1 MTGILRYGAYLPAF
15 RLDRGDIGAA
25 LGTSAGRGRRTVAC
39 YDEDTTSLGVE
50 AARRAMSGNGRKP
63 ATLHFATTLPAY
75 ADKTNATAIH
85 AALALDSDCF
95 AGDMVGAVRGGF
107 GAIRAAAQSSGLA
120 VLSDIRTG
128 LPGSA
133 DERTGGDAATAF
145 LFGDGDSVIA
155 ELLATASSTAEFLDR
170 WRAPGEL
177 ASHVWEERFGVEMY
191 LPLVTET
198 VIRALAAAGVEQADH
213 VVVSSPHLRAARAAV
228 ARFPSETVAGGLD
241 GEVGNSGAAD
251 VGLQLA
257 DVLDRARP
265 NQTILVVLAADGCDV
280 AVLRTTGA
288 LPGNRPALSV
298 RDQVGAGQPVSYGSY
313 LTWRGLLPREPP
325 RRPDPRPP
333 SPPASARSHAWKFG
347 LVGCRC
353 RRCETAHLPP
363 TRVCVRCGAV
373 DEMSPERFADR
384 RGRVATCTVDR
395 LTFSMAPPVIA
406 AIVDFDEGGRLAC
419 EVADA
424 RPDDIRIGTR
434 VEMTFRRLHTADGIH
449 NYFWKARPVEDH

>member
-373 DEMSPERFADR
+373 DEMNPERFADR